1 MPDFTIRGNPG
12 AIRSKAQT
20 MRSKS
25 ELFTQTGDG
34 LAKITTGGWVSRSA
48 DRFKDKFDTEPG
60 RWRDAG
66 SDWRTAASAL
76 DDYADALADAQ
87 RRAAAAEKEHAR
99 GDQVT
104 QDAKGA
110 YDADVSRAKGEAA
123 RDRAAGMTVDLTIL
137 PFHDPGEAV
146 RQGALSDLA
155 SARSDLD
162 AAAHNC
168 ASGVKAGCAHAP
180 KKRNW
185 LEKAGGAVGSFFS
198 GAGEALLDL
207 GKLAAFLTMPEIVIP
222 MMLMN
227 DLGKGMTAEE
237 IAAKYKLKL
246 EDAGNMVKFAVE
258 NPAEFGKTLGKAV
271 LDWDT
276 WKDDPARALG
286 HLLPDAVIA
295 VLTLGSGT
303 AATRGAKGV
312 TDGMKGLESLSKMD
326 DLARLRRL
334 DDVED
339 LGAVNRLDD
348 LDSLH
353 AFDDVPTGPQGVGR
367 HLDDPELES
376 WLDDVAASHPELDRD
391 GVRGVWDYTTNDGYD
406 TMNKAMRGTTPMDQA
421 TADRIAATS
430 KGLDQLPPHQGTTYR
445 GTDVPQFKLDE
456 MARTG
461 KYYDD
466 AFSSSSVNPS
476 TAENFIPSHAKNPT
490 FFTIEGKTG
499 VNVQPFSA
507 AQHEGEILFQGGR
520 QFEILDSTPD
530 AKGVLHVVLR
540 ELP

>member
-76 DDYADALADAQ
+76 EDFADALTDAQ

-104 QDAKGA
+104 QDAKHA

-123 RDRAAGMTVDLTIL
+123 RDRAAGMTVDLTIV

-155 SARSDLD
+155 SAKSDLD
-162 AAAHNC
+162 GAAHTC
-168 ASGVKAGCAHAP
+168 ASGVRAGCAHAP

-185 LEKAGGAVGSFFS
+185 LEKAGGAIGSFFS
-198 GAGEALLDL
+198 GAGEALLDI

-227 DLGKGMTAEE
+227 DMSKGMTAEE

-246 EDAGNMVKFAVE
+246 DDAGNMLKFAVDH
-258 NPAEFGKTLGKAV
+258 PAEFGKTLGKAV

-303 AATRGAKGV
+303 AATRGAKGL

-326 DLARLRRL
+326 DLSRL
-334 DDVED
+334 
-339 LGAVNRLDD
+339 
-348 LDSLH
+348 
-353 AFDDVPTGPQGVGR
+353 R
-367 HLDDPELES
+367 HLDDVGDVGK
-376 WLDDVAASHPELDRD
+376 LDDLSDLGKIDGAGDPASRLSDAERAGLDL
-391 GVRGVWDYTTNDGYD
+391 YTGYGYD
-406 TMNKAMRGTTPMDQA
+406 HINSHLRGIPNQLGHDVFPPAELSKYSDDVSSALSKMPLHPGDTMRGTNLPQ
-421 TADRIAATS
+421 S
-430 KGLDQLPPHQGTTYR
+430 VLDHIDSTKT
-445 GTDVPQFKLDE
+445 FKDS
-456 MARTG
+456 
-461 KYYDD
+461 
-466 AFSSSSVNPS
+466 AFMSSSTDAQVAQGFRADGNAMLHIN
-476 TAENFIPSHAKNPT
+476 AEHGRDVSSLSQ
-490 FFTIEGKTG
+490 FTNEAEVLFDKGTPFDVLKKTWNDDGYWDIYLKEG
-499 VNVQPFSA
+499 S
-507 AQHEGEILFQGGR
+507 
-520 QFEILDSTPD
+520 
-530 AKGVLHVVLR
+530 
-540 ELP
+540 

>member
-1 MPDFTIRGNPG
+1 MPDFTISGNPG

-20 MRSKS
+20 MRSKG

-34 LAKITTGGWVSRSA
+34 LAKITTGAWVSRSA

-76 DDYADALADAQ
+76 DDFADALADAQ
-87 RRAAAAEKEHAR
+87 RRAAAAQKEHAR

-155 SARSDLD
+155 SAKSDLD
-162 AAAHNC
+162 AAAHTC

-180 KKRNW
+180 KKRSW
-185 LEKAGGAVGSFFS
+185 LEKAGGAIGGFFA
-198 GAGEALLDL
+198 GAGEALLDI

-246 EDAGNMVKFAVE
+246 EDAGNMLTFAVE

-348 LDSLH
+348 LGSLH

-367 HLDDPELES
+367 HLDDPDLEP
-376 WLDDVAASHPELDRD
+376 WLDDVTAAHPELDRD

-406 TMNKAMRGTTPMDQA
+406 TMNPAMRGQRPMDPA
-421 TADRIAATS
+421 TADRIAAAT
-430 KGLDQLPPHQGTTYR
+430 KGLDQLPPHQGTTFR
-445 GTDVPQFKLDE
+445 GTDVPQSKLDE
-456 MARTG
+456 MAQTG
-461 KYYDD
+461 TYYDD
-466 AFSSSSVNPS
+466 AFSSSSLNPNV
-476 TAENFIPSHAKNPT
+476 AEGFIRPDATNPT
-490 FFTIEGKTG
+490 FFTIQGESG
-499 VNVQPFSA
+499 VNVHAFSA
-507 AQHEGEILFQGGR
+507 AQHEAEILFRGGKE
-520 QFEILDSTPD
+520 FE
-530 AKGVLHVVLR
+530 VLHNEVGADGIRQVVLK
-540 ELP
+540 EIP